1 MKYIRLFFLLLFSCV
16 SFLTGYA
23 QQHVECVLPYRL
35 VGGKMIVEM
44 EMNGQLRSFIFD
56 TGGQTALTE
65 EVCKELNLQEVDVKK
80 IVDVNGKE
88 AEYRR
93 VQISEFTDNESI
105 FAFREVPA
113 VVIPSPSPFT
123 CFNADGLIGSDLLK
137 YMIVEIDG
145 KTKTIKLIATQKNVT
160 PSLRKMFPF
169 VQNGIM
175 PVINLQIGAG
185 NTVQALFDTGCPG
198 FLNLK
203 KTDYQMLKERG
214 ALRVVDEGFGE
225 GAVGLGEMPTID
237 TLYRVELPIVAL
249 GASRFC
255 NVITEI
261 STPPYTLLGV
271 KILDYGKVT
280 IDYPRLRFY
289 FEPYEEKE
297 QDMKSL
303 HNDIGLRVKD
313 GDLVVSA
320 VWSEMKGRVNI
331 GDRVLKINGEVVRKY
346 DFCESIINGIPE
358 LKKKKSNKLTFMT
371 KEGEKILIYKKR
383 GYGK

>member
-225 GAVGLGEMPTID
+225 GAVGLGGMPTID

-331 GDRVLKINGEVVRKY
+331 GDRVLMERLFGNMIFARV
-346 DFCESIINGIPE
+346 
-358 LKKKKSNKLTFMT
+358 L
-371 KEGEKILIYKKR
+371 
-383 GYGK
+383 